1 VACFITG
8 FGLTTRSN
16 ARIGGPRKGT
26 KRRSI
31 KDHDALILDKKIEW
45 WEWIPSK
52 TRAILSALVLIA
64 VLLFENFFIWVISST
79 YTESHSRPYPTPLR
93 DNGQILMRYLLSSTD
108 KASSQLQTWRDALI
122 GLLFISVAV
131 LVFKINVERYPE
143 AVRAANISG
152 TTEADALKLISKYS
166 KAPSSDYEVTKV
178 AVMAMFPR
186 NHETF
191 TLPSVDWESA
201 YQYEAG
207 INRIFI
213 FISDSRVVAV
223 RIVTP

>member
-1 VACFITG
+1 MSDIMK
-8 FGLTTRSN
+8 N
-16 ARIGGPRKGT
+16 
-26 KRRSI
+26 
-31 KDHDALILDKKIEW
+31 
-45 WEWIPSK
+45 
-52 TRAILSALVLIA
+52 
-64 VLLFENFFIWVISST
+64 
-79 YTESHSRPYPTPLR
+79 
-93 DNGQILMRYLLSSTD
+93 
-108 KASSQLQTWRDALI
+108 SQTTWRDALI
-122 GLLFISVAV
+122 GLLVISVAV
-131 LVFKINVERYPE
+131 LAFKINVERYPE

-152 TTEADALKLISKYS
+152 TTEADALKLISNYS
-166 KAPSSDYEVTKV
+166 NAPSSDYEVTKE